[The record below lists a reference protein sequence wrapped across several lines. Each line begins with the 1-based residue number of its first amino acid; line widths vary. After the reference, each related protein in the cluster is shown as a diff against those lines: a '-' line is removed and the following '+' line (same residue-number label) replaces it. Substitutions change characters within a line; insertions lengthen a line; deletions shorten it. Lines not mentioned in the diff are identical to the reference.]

1 MTTPVRAEGDFEL
14 QAVSHAAVRA
24 TLAPKVTFASH
35 QNAVPILRDLEID
48 NLGEAPLED
57 LTVEITADPAVFRAK
72 TWPIDRIA
80 PGGSA
85 QILDRDIELNAG
97 LLLETH
103 ESLTGI
109 ARIVV
114 RCAGVVVAE
123 QRTPIEI
130 LARNEWGGA
139 AAMPELL
146 AAFVTPNDPAVD
158 EVLKAASTVLARAGK
173 SDALNGYE
181 SKSRS
186 RVWELASAV
195 WSAVASLQLTY
206 ALPPASFETN
216 GQKVRT
222 PSAILEGG
230 LATCLDSA
238 LLFAAALEQAGLN
251 PILLL
256 TQGHAFVGL
265 WLQPQEFAQLITDDV
280 TAVRKRIALNELVV
294 FETTLATHKP
304 APPFSRAVEEG
315 ARQLAADKEQD
326 FILALDLRRA
336 RMQRLRP
343 VALQVRPGEPSG
355 VTATTLLAES
365 LEEAP
370 RLPDFDIDQDEVK
383 ATTPAG
389 RVDQWQ
395 RKLLDLTVRNRLLH
409 TRPNATTLR
418 LICPDPAKLEDGL
431 AGGAKIRIVP
441 QPPLEGPEG
450 AGRDGDLHFTRTG
463 EKLLER
469 YAEEALARNEVLS
482 PLDGKTLDASL
493 VELYR
498 KARLDLQEGG
508 ANTLFLAMG
517 FLNWKRSADDPKTYR
532 APLILLPVTLE
543 RKSALSGVRM
553 SAHEDEPRFNL
564 TLLELLRQDFELA
577 IPELD
582 GPLPADDS
590 GIDVRAVWTLV
601 RRAVRDIPG
610 FEVIEEL
617 ALGTFSFAKYLM
629 WKDLVDR
636 TEALRANAVV
646 RHLIDTPREP
656 FRNAAEF
663 PDAQDLDVTLAPGD
677 LFAPLPADS
686 SQLTAVVG
694 SGRGCDFVLDGPP
707 GTGKSQTIANMIAH
721 NLALGRKVL
730 FVAEKMAALDV
741 VYRRL
746 EERGLGAFCLELHSN
761 KANKQGVISQ
771 LGRAWDTRDAITE
784 AEWRDQAEQLKRLR
798 DDLNVI
804 VGLLHRRHEN
814 GLTLHEAIGRTV
826 RDADARTPS
835 LSWPSDR
842 HDGHQMAQMRDVARR
857 LDVNFDAV
865 DGLDP
870 RAFGPV
876 AATDW
881 SNAWQAEILAATT
894 ALSRAV
900 ETATTSRANLLRALN
915 LQDAPASRTELAAL
929 DHLAAAVLASH
940 GLDLT
945 FAFAP
950 NAATVL
956 EATDRALQHLQAY
969 QGLER
974 TLSATYL
981 AEACRRVPVAALQ
994 AQWAQAKTAFWP
1006 LSVFKRGA
1014 LAKTLARSAGLVTK
1028 PDPECDLPRL
1038 AEMQRELER
1047 LDELAATA
1055 GACAAWTGLATDEVR
1070 LQRSLDAGRQLRDCS
1085 ARLAPSP
1092 EVLVRL
1098 RQGLRAVVLDGNDL
1112 LAESMPISQTVHAYH
1127 GAHDALVGALEAFCT
1142 AARCEQPLDDPD
1154 LLGSLKHLCAEL
1166 AARQPALKAWCDWR
1180 RARGEACDLDLKALV
1195 EALETRALKPGE
1207 AAGQF
1212 EVAYAKWWAGQRIDA
1227 EPLLRGFVPA
1237 EHADKIQAFQK
1248 LDDHLAE
1255 LSARYIRAKLAG
1267 AIPAKDDV
1275 KRESG
1280 YGVLRHELTKRMR
1293 HKPVRQLAAEMGP
1306 ALTTLTPC
1314 LLMSPLSI
1322 AQYLPA
1328 DAALFDLVIFDE
1340 ASQITTW
1347 DAIGAIARGKQ
1358 VIIAGDPKQMPP
1370 TSFFSRGA
1378 ANPNESDEDVEEDLE
1393 SILEECLGASIP
1405 RHRLTWHYRSK
1416 HESLIAFSNHRYY
1429 DGELITFPAPVTKD
1443 SAVSLHPV
1451 AGVYAKAKT
1460 RTNQAEAEAMV
1471 GEAVRRLTDPAFG
1484 GAGKS
1489 LAIVTLNAE
1498 QQKLVEDLLDRERQ
1512 KHPALEPFFSDER
1525 REPVVVKNLETVQ
1538 GDERDLILLGIGY
1551 GPDIAGAPTMSMN
1564 FGPLNRSGGWRRLN
1578 VAITRAREEMV
1589 VFASFPPEMV
1599 DLNRTS
1605 AEAVRDLR
1613 HFLEFADRGPRALVQ
1628 AIQGSVGGFES
1639 FFEQAVA
1646 RGLQE
1651 KGWTVVPQIGVSRFR
1666 IDLGVVHPDRPG
1678 DYLVGVE
1685 CDGAS
1690 YHSAATARDRDKVR
1704 ARILGGLGWRLVRVW
1719 STEWWVDPG
1728 GALARL
1734 DAKIRAELEA
1744 RRAAEAAAAETPEP
1758 QPLTE
1763 APAFLAALDL
1773 AGGGGDEATP
1783 AAPPSVFARQAQMTL
1798 SAGEA
1803 TYRLT
1808 NLNGHP
1814 EVDATRFYEPG
1825 YTPVL
1830 ETLVAQVMA
1839 AEAPL
1844 RPEALV
1850 NRIARAHAFQQS
1862 GRLIRERVMAIVEQ
1876 TYALVPE
1883 GDGVSFVWPDAGASV
1898 TWSGYRLPAGEDDV
1912 RWIDEIP
1919 MAELRALGR
1928 LLTGGDLAVEVARR
1942 FGVRR
1947 VSAAARARIEA
1958 ACATGDDREPA

>member
-1 MTTPVRAEGDFEL
+1 MILRGLGRGEDVSSSDVRLVG
-14 QAVSHAAVRA
+14 VKAAV
-24 TLAPKVTFASH
+24 APKVTFASH
-35 QNAVPILRDLEID
+35 QNSVPILRDLEIQ
-48 NLGEAPLED
+48 NLSDEPLED
-57 LTVEITADPAVFRAK
+57 LVVEILADPPFLTPKQWA
-72 TWPIDRIA
+72 IDRIA
-80 PGGSA
+80 AGASA
-85 QILDRDIELNAG
+85 QILDRDVELNAG

-103 ESLTGI
+103 ESLAGV

-114 RCAGVVVAE
+114 RQGNEVIAE
-123 QRTPIEI
+123 HRTAVEV

-139 AAMPELL
+139 AVMPELL

-158 EVLKAASTVLARAGK
+158 EVLKSAARVLNAAGK
-173 SDALNGYE
+173 PDNLNGYE
-181 SKSRS
+181 SKSRT
-186 RVWELASAV
+186 RAWELASAV
-195 WSAVASLQLTY
+195 WSAIAGLQLTY
-206 ALPPASFETN
+206 ALPPASFELN
-216 GQKVRT
+216 GQKVRS
-222 PSAILEGG
+222 PSTILEGG

-238 LLFAAALEQAGLN
+238 LLFAAALEQVGLN

-256 TQGHAFVGL
+256 TRGHAFVGV
-265 WLQPQEFAQLITDDV
+265 WLQPQEFAHLITDDV
-280 TAVRKRIALNELVV
+280 SAVRKRIALNELVV
-294 FETTLATHKP
+294 FETTLATQKP
-304 APPFSRAVEEG
+304 PPSFSRAVEEG
-315 ARQLAADKEQD
+315 ARQLAADKEED
-326 FILALDLRRA
+326 FVLALDLRRA

-343 VALQVRPGEPSG
+343 LALQVKAAGHADAAKPAFS
-355 VTATTLLAES
+355 AES

-370 RLPDFDIDQDEVK
+370 RLPDFDVTDEEIK
-383 ATTPAG
+383 PTTPAG

-418 LICPDPAKLEDGL
+418 LICPDPGKLEDNL
-431 AGGAKIRIVP
+431 AAGAKIRIVP

-450 AGRDGDLHFTRTG
+450 AGRDGEIHLARTG

-482 PLDGKTLDASL
+482 PLDAKTLDASL

-508 ANTLFLAMG
+508 ANTLFLATG
-517 FLNWKRSADDPKTYR
+517 FLSWKRSADDPKTYR

-553 SAHEDEPRFNL
+553 TAHEDEPRFNL
-564 TLLELLRQDFELA
+564 TLLELLRQDFELT

-582 GPLPADDS
+582 GPLPTDAS
-590 GIDVRAVWTLV
+590 GIDVHAVWTLV

-636 TEALRANAVV
+636 TDALRANAVV
-646 RHLIDTPREP
+646 RHLMDTPREP
-656 FRNAAEF
+656 FRGAADF
-663 PDAQDLDVTLAPGD
+663 PEAESLDEALAPGD

-686 SQLTAVVG
+686 SQLTAVVA
-694 SGRGCDFVLDGPP
+694 SARGCDFVLDGPP
-707 GTGKSQTIANMIAH
+707 GTGKSQTIANLIAH

-746 EERGLGAFCLELHSN
+746 EDKGLGAFCLELHSN
-761 KANKQGVISQ
+761 KANKLGVISQ
-771 LGRAWDTRDAITE
+771 LGRAWDTRDAISE
-784 AEWRDQAEQLKRLR
+784 EEWCDQAETLKRLR
-798 DDLNVI
+798 DELNII
-804 VGLLHRRHEN
+804 VRLLHHRHGN

-826 RDADARTPS
+826 RDADSRTPT
-835 LSWPSDR
+835 LAWATDR
-842 HDGHQMAQMRDVARR
+842 SHDARQMSRLRDVARR
-857 LDVNFDAV
+857 LDVNFDTV
-865 DGLDP
+865 KELDP
-870 RAFGPV
+870 KVFGPIG
-876 AATDW
+876 ADDW
-881 SNAWQAEILAATT
+881 SNAWQAEIVAATT
-894 ALSRAV
+894 ALRRATV
-900 ETATTSRANLLRALN
+900 TAATSRATLLRALN
-915 LQDAPASRTELAAL
+915 LEDAEASRADLAAL
-929 DHLAAAVLASH
+929 DHLAAAVVASH

-945 FAFAP
+945 FAFEP
-950 NAATVL
+950 NGAGLIDGTA
-956 EATDRALQHLQAY
+956 RALQHLRAY
-969 QGLER
+969 QEAER
-974 TLSATYL
+974 VLSVTYP
-981 AEACRRVPVAALQ
+981 AEACRRVPVAALE
-994 AQWAQAKTAFWP
+994 AQWTLAQTAFWP
-1006 LSVFKRGA
+1006 LNVFKRSAVAKA
-1014 LAKTLARSAGLVTK
+1014 LARTAGLVTK
-1028 PDPECDLPRL
+1028 PKPELDLRTL
-1038 AEMQRELER
+1038 ATMQRELER
-1047 LDELAATA
+1047 LDELAPTA
-1055 GACAAWTGLATDEVR
+1055 GQCAAWSGLATDEV
-1070 LQRSLDAGRQLRDCS
+1070 LLTRSLEVARELRESS
-1085 ARLAPSP
+1085 ARLAPTP
-1092 EVLVRL
+1092 DALARL
-1098 RQGLRAVVLDGNDL
+1098 RQSLRSTVLNGNDL
-1112 LAESMPISQTVHAYH
+1112 LAEALPIRQAVDAYH
-1127 GAHDALVGALEAFCT
+1127 EAHSHLGVALETFCA
-1142 AARCEQPLDDPD
+1142 AARCESPIDDTD
-1154 LLGSLKHLCAEL
+1154 LLGRLKTLCADL
-1166 AARQPALKAWCDWR
+1166 VARQPALKAWCDWR
-1180 RARGEACDLDLKALV
+1180 RVRGEACDLDLTALI
-1195 EALETRALKPGE
+1195 EPLESGALQPGDT
-1207 AAGQF
+1207 AGQF
-1212 EVAYAKWWAGQRIDA
+1212 EVAYAKWWAGARIDD

-1237 EHADKIQAFQK
+1237 EHADKIEAFQR
-1248 LDDHLAE
+1248 LDDHLST

-1293 HKPVRQLAAEMGP
+1293 HKPVRQLASELGS

-1378 ANPNESDEDVEEDLE
+1378 ANPAENDDDVEEDLE

-1429 DGELITFPAPVTKD
+1429 DGELITFPAPVTKE
-1443 SAVSLHPV
+1443 SAVSLRPV

-1471 GEAVRRLTDPAFG
+1471 AEAVKRLAEAEFG
-1484 GAGKS
+1484 GAGKT

-1498 QQKLVEDLLDRERQ
+1498 QQRLVEDLLDRERQ
-1512 KHPALEPFFSDER
+1512 KRPALEPFFSDER

-1551 GPDIAGAPTMSMN
+1551 GPDVAGAPTMSMN

-1613 HFLEFADRGPRALVQ
+1613 HFLEFAKTGPRALAQ
-1628 AIQGSVGGFES
+1628 AIQGSVGDFES
-1639 FFEQAVA
+1639 YFEQAVA
-1646 RGLQE
+1646 RGLQD

-1704 ARILGGLGWRLVRVW
+1704 AGILTGLGWSLVRIW
-1719 STEWWVDPG
+1719 STEWWTDPA

-1734 DAKIRAELEA
+1734 DGKIRAELE
-1744 RRAAEAAAAETPEP
+1744 RRRQADLSGGTPQALALAEAPS
-1758 QPLTE
+1758 
-1763 APAFLAALDL
+1763 FLSALDTL
-1773 AGGGGDEATP
+1773 SVAPDDVAPTP
-1783 AAPPSVFARQAQMTL
+1783 ASAVFARAPDG
-1798 SAGEA
+1798 ARVNDVG
-1803 TYRLT
+1803 YRLT
-1808 NLNGHP
+1808 RLGKEP
-1814 EVDATRFYEPG
+1814 GLDPAAFYDPG

-1830 ETLVAQVMA
+1830 ERLVARVVA
-1839 AEAPL
+1839 SEAPL
-1844 RPEALV
+1844 RPEALI
-1850 NRIARAHAFQQS
+1850 NRIARAHGFQQS
-1862 GRLIRERVMAIVEQ
+1862 GRLIRERVMDVISRA
-1876 TYALVPE
+1876 YASVPDP
-1883 GDGVSFVWPDAGASV
+1883 DGVVFIWPDAATAAS
-1898 TWSGYRLPAGEDDV
+1898 WDRYRLPAGEDDV
-1912 RWIDEIP
+1912 RWIDEIA
-1919 MAELRALGR
+1919 MAELRALG
-1928 LLTGGDLAVEVARR
+1928 LTLPDSDRAVEVARR

-1947 VSAAARARIEA
+1947 VTAAARARIA
-1958 ACATGDDREPA
+1958 TACAADDLPVSI

>member
-1 MTTPVRAEGDFEL
+1 M
-14 QAVSHAAVRA
+14 QSVSHVAVRA
-24 TLAPKVTFASH
+24 TFAPKVTFASH
-35 QNAVPILRDLEID
+35 QNSVPILRDLEID
-48 NLGEAPLED
+48 NLGEVPLED
-57 LTVEITADPAVFRAK
+57 LTVEIAADPAVFRPK

-80 PGGSA
+80 PGGSG
-85 QILDRDIELNAG
+85 QILDRDVELNAG

-103 ESLTGI
+103 ESIAGI

-114 RCAGVVVAE
+114 RRAGEVVAE
-123 QRTPIEI
+123 QQTPIEI

-158 EVLKAASTVLARAGK
+158 EVLKAASRVLARAGK

-294 FETTLATHKP
+294 FETTLATQKP

-315 ARQLAADKEQD
+315 ARQLAADKEPD
-326 FILALDLRRA
+326 FILALDIRRA

-343 VALQVRPGEPSG
+343 LALQVRPAEPSG
-355 VTATTLLAES
+355 VTAPTLLAEG

-431 AGGAKIRIVP
+431 ASGAKIRIAP

-543 RKSALSGVRM
+543 RKSALSGVRL

-564 TLLELLRQDFELA
+564 TLLELLRQDFELT

-582 GPLPADDS
+582 GPLPTDDS

-663 PDAQDLDVTLAPGD
+663 PEAKDLDVTLAPGD

-694 SGRGCDFVLDGPP
+694 SARGCDFVLDGPP
-707 GTGKSQTIANMIAH
+707 GTGKSQTIANIIAH

-746 EERGLGAFCLELHSN
+746 EARGLGAFCLELHSN

-784 AEWRDQAEQLKRLR
+784 AEWLDQAEGLKRLR

-826 RDADARTPS
+826 LDADARTPA

-842 HDGHQMAQMRDVARR
+842 RHDGRQMAQMREVARR
-857 LDVNFDAV
+857 LDVNYDAV

-870 RAFGPV
+870 RVFGPI
-876 AATDW
+876 AAADW
-881 SNAWQAEILAATT
+881 SNAWQAEILGATT

-900 ETATTSRANLLRALN
+900 EAATITRANLLRALN
-915 LQDAPASRTELAAL
+915 LEDAPAGRDELAAL
-929 DHLAAAVLASH
+929 DRLAAAVVASH

-950 NAATVL
+950 NAAAVL
-956 EATDRALQHLQAY
+956 ESAGRALRHLQTY
-969 QGLER
+969 QGVER
-974 TLSATYL
+974 TLSVAYP

-994 AQWAQAKTAFWP
+994 AQWGQAKTAFWP
-1006 LSVFKRGA
+1006 LSVFKRGVV
-1014 LAKTLARSAGLVTK
+1014 AKALARSAGLATK
-1028 PDPECDLPRL
+1028 PDPGCDLPRL

-1055 GACAAWTGLATDEVR
+1055 GTCSAWTGLTTDEVR
-1070 LQRSLDAGRQLRDCS
+1070 LQRSLDAGQELRDCS

-1092 EVLVRL
+1092 QALARVRL
-1098 RQGLRAVVLDGNDL
+1098 GLRGAVLDGNDL
-1112 LAESMPISQTVHAYH
+1112 LAESMPISQAIHAYH
-1127 GAHDALVGALEAFCT
+1127 GAHETLVGALEAFCT

-1166 AARQPALKAWCDWR
+1166 VARQPALKAWCDWR
-1180 RARGEACDLDLKALV
+1180 RARGEACDLDLKSFV
-1195 EALETRALKPGE
+1195 DALETRTLKSGE

-1212 EVAYAKWWAGQRIDA
+1212 EVAYAKWWAGGRIDA

-1267 AIPAKDDV
+1267 AIPSKDDV

-1471 GEAVRRLTDPAFG
+1471 AEAVHRLADPAFG

-1564 FGPLNRSGGWRRLN
+1564 FGPLNRSGGGRRLN

-1589 VFASFPPEMV
+1589 IFASFPPEMV

-1719 STEWWVDPG
+1719 STEWWIDPV

-1734 DAKIRAELEA
+1734 DAKLRVELEA
-1744 RRAAEAAAAETPEP
+1744 RRAVETAGIPEP
-1758 QPLTE
+1758 PPLTQ
-1763 APAFLAALDL
+1763 APAILAALDL
-1773 AGGGGDEATP
+1773 AAP
-1783 AAPPSVFARQAQMTL
+1783 AADDAARAHASPVFARQPPIASST
-1798 SAGEA
+1798 GEA
-1803 TYRLT
+1803 TYRLANLT
-1808 NLNGHP
+1808 NHP
-1814 EVDATRFYEPG
+1814 GLDPARFYDPS
-1825 YTPVL
+1825 YTPIL
-1830 ETLVAQVMA
+1830 ETLVVQVVET
-1839 AEAPL
+1839 EAPL

-1850 NRIARAHAFQQS
+1850 NRIARAHGFQQS
-1862 GRLIRERVMAIVEQ
+1862 GRLIRERVMAIVERD
-1876 TYALVPE
+1876 YALVPDS
-1883 GDGVSFVWPDAGASV
+1883 DGMSFVWPDAAASAA
-1898 TWSGYRLPAGEDDV
+1898 WEGYRLPAGEDDV

-1928 LLTGGDLAVEVARR
+1928 TVVVGDLAVEVARR

-1958 ACATGDDREPA
+1958 ACVTGDDREPA